1 MTISQDEQLLRQ
13 MTQRNWIILALLVAI
28 STFWQAA
35 DISFGVLSGGL
46 VAIVAYH
53 WRHKALRKMLAAP
66 NVFSAKG
73 FQFGYIV
80 RLAFIG
86 SAIFLLIAKFKVH
99 PLALVIGLSIVVL
112 NILWMTIKQTY

>member
-1 MTISQDEQLLRQ
+1 MNQDEQLLRQ
-13 MTQRNWIILALLVAI
+13 ITQRNWIILALLVTA
-28 STFWQAA
+28 STFWRST
-35 DISFGVLSGGL
+35 DIILGVLSGGL

-53 WRHKALRKMLAAP
+53 WRYKALKKMLATP

-80 RLAFIG
+80 RLVFIA

-99 PLALVIGLSIVVL
+99 PLALVVGLSIVVL
-112 NILWMTIKQTY
+112 NILWTTVKQAY